1 MIMATPEEEH
11 NAEPREPRSDE
22 ESPKSEDE
30 DETETKFVEWDDTG
44 RFGRTT
50 QLLGRGTYKNVYMAF
65 DEEEGRDVA
74 WNQVKVSG
82 LPREEKQRLMTEVEI
97 LKSLDH
103 KNIIKLYHSW
113 IDNKKDGEVSVNFIT
128 EACAQ
133 TLKKYAAKLKTN
145 LDLRAV
151 KSWSRQILRGLDY
164 LHSHDP
170 PIVHRDLK
178 CDNIFVNQNQGEVKI
193 GDLGLAAMLDN
204 NRTKSVIGTPEFMA
218 PELYDEDYDERVDI
232 YSFGMCIIELV
243 THECPY
249 SECRN
254 PAQIFK
260 RVTEGV
266 KPEALDKII
275 DADLRSFV
283 LKCIAPIGKRLNAKE
298 LMADPFLD
306 KTAIKAQAKPKPTVE
321 EEPEAPRPGGTQ
333 QFAKQD
339 PQSHPASRAESSAAV
354 GDVGFDAGEPGADSG
369 REDEGARRRET
380 PSGSESGRE
389 GGDAHQGG
397 DGGNDSAHHS
407 RAASERGEGLSRVGS
422 DAGSESTS
430 PTGEHKG
437 DGRARSESV
446 PTYSDAVATPAKEE
460 AGGGDTSAPAPPS
473 GSADKGDTAAPAP
486 STAASSPV
494 DSAGE
499 HGGGGGEE
507 NAGRSRLARS
517 SSVSRSP
524 SEIDLAAKAVEEG
537 DVREVRKKGGSLDF
551 RVKGRILEDKTLRLR
566 LKIGDAS
573 GHTRTVEFPFN
584 TDSDSAY
591 SVASEMVEELQLAQ
605 SDVRTIMNE
614 IENEVKF
621 LEEGRAKAEKSE
633 AGGDPSPALR
643 PRASAP
649 DLGGYTSGDSEMAG
663 LTRASSHRD
672 TASSRPDAGSPPPR
686 DSPSRPPS
694 TMPEMPVEMQ
704 PFEVPQQQQQQQVP
718 PPQPQAPAAIVAPT
732 PVRAHAAP
740 EQPTVRSESTPPMR
754 MSSPSSQ
761 QPAGSFWQGQAPP
774 QVAPPLEHQ
783 MQQMHVSQPQHPT
796 QHPAHWRPG
805 QLGTHP
811 AAASSRASSVMSEG
825 SVDEHDEHARVEEDR
840 ELAAIFE
847 TQQRE
852 QAELKRQQAEMTRRH
867 TEQMQLAH
875 ERIQRKRHE
884 RKNFLGGVAMSNA
897 SSASSL
903 ASLQGAD
910 MAHAG
915 GAGHMSQSA
924 GFPMGAG
931 RTGTAEIPAGRPPMP
946 PASPQGQG
954 PPPPGTTP
962 PGSPHMH
969 QFHPNAFHQQ
979 QVQPPV
985 AQVVHA
991 QQVQQQQP
999 PQVAQVATQQVDPFA
1014 QHYQQPQVDPFAVQQ
1029 PQMNQQPHYPAANGV
1044 GAPPSHVQPGT
1055 TLPPSHPTAPTAH
1068 PSINMVRVDSRHSVA
1083 SGGSGHNS
1091 ADEGMGPKDA
1101 MFCLIKEANEKE
1113 KSKAE
1118 KSAKAKEKLMDLEAT
1133 ALLGL
1138 DITGGKS
1145 GKESKKAPGEGMKSK
1160 TGLGMKESMK
1170 AMKSTDSVA
1179 SATGSAAGTNGSHNG
1194 VGSSTDE
1201 LNPQEAQVYEPKNTA
1216 AAQGY
1221 DGDVPILPHQ
1231 SLPQDSGQP

>member
-1 MIMATPEEEH
+1 MATEEEH
-11 NAEPREPRSDE
+11 VREPREQRSDE
-22 ESPKSEDE
+22 ESPVSEE
-30 DETETKFVEWDDTG
+30 EKEEETKFVEWDPTG

-113 IDNKKDGEVSVNFIT
+113 IVTEKDEVSVNFIT

-164 LHSHDP
+164 LHSQSP

-249 SECRN
+249 RECRN

-283 LKCIAPIGKRLNAKE
+283 LKCIAPINKRLTAKE

-321 EEPEAPRPGGTQ
+321 KEPEAPRPGGTH
-333 QFAKQD
+333 QFAVQD
-339 PQSHPASRAESSAAV
+339 SAFHPASRAESSAAV
-354 GDVGFDAGEPGADSG
+354 GDVGFDANEPGADSG
-369 REDEGARRRET
+369 REDAKGGH
-380 PSGSESGRE
+380 SGSESGRE
-389 GGDAHQGG
+389 GGGEHHGLG
-397 DGGNDSAHHS
+397 EGTESAHHS

-430 PTGEHKG
+430 PTFEGKNE
-437 DGRARSESV
+437 RR
-446 PTYSDAVATPAKEE
+446 PTYSDAVATPAREDLSGG
-460 AGGGDTSAPAPPS
+460 AGGNNRGDAGVRNDQVIA
-473 GSADKGDTAAPAP
+473 GGA

-494 DSAGE
+494 DQGE
-499 HGGGGGEE
+499 HGGEE
-507 NAGRSRLARS
+507 NAGKSRLARS
-517 SSVSRSP
+517 SSVSRSH
-524 SEIDLAAKAVEEG
+524 SEVDLAAKAAPEEG
-537 DVREVRKKGGSLDF
+537 EAREVGRKKGGSLDF

-605 SDVRTIMNE
+605 SDVRTIMRE

-621 LEEGRAKAEKSE
+621 LNEGRAKAETKSE
-633 AGGDPSPALR
+633 TAGGGDPSPAPR
-643 PRASAP
+643 PRSSAP
-649 DLGGYTSGDSEMAG
+649 DLNSGYASSDGERAG
-663 LTRASSHRD
+663 LIRPSPYRD
-672 TASSRPDAGSPPPR
+672 TASSRSNDAGSPPPR

-694 TMPEMPVEMQ
+694 TMPDAPPSRPPSTMPDAPAETQ
-704 PFEVPQQQQQQQVP
+704 APSEVPKQQQQQAP
-718 PPQPQAPAAIVAPT
+718 PPKPQPQQPPAAIVAPT
-732 PVRAHAAP
+732 PVMAYAAP
-740 EQPTVRSESTPPMR
+740 EPPAR
-754 MSSPSSQ
+754 MPSPSPQ
-761 QPAGSFWQGQAPP
+761 QPAGSFWQGQQPP
-774 QVAPPLEHQ
+774 QVAPLLEHQ
-783 MQQMHVSQPQHPT
+783 MQQMHVSQPQHP
-796 QHPAHWRPG
+796 HPHSAHWRPG
-805 QLGTHP
+805 HVGAHP

-825 SVDEHDEHARVEEDR
+825 SVDEDDHAEEQR
-840 ELAAIFE
+840 ENALIAEMEERYA
-847 TQQRE
+847 RE
-852 QAELKRQQAEMTRRH
+852 QAELLRRH
-867 TEQMQLAH
+867 TEQMQIAQ
-875 ERIQRKRHE
+875 ERIQRRKAERE
-884 RKNFLGGVAMSNA
+884 RKSLLGGVAMSSA
-897 SSASSL
+897 SSASSI
-903 ASLQGAD
+903 ASLAE
-910 MAHAG
+910 MHAAG
-915 GAGHMSQSA
+915 GAGYQ
-924 GFPMGAG
+924 MGAG
-931 RTGTAEIPAGRPPMP
+931 GRQGAEIPGGRPPMP
-946 PASPQGQG
+946 PVSPQGQGQG

-962 PGSPHMH
+962 PGSPHVH
-969 QFHPNAFHQQ
+969 QFHAHAFQQQQ
-979 QVQPPV
+979 QVQPPM

-991 QQVQQQQP
+991 QQLQQQQLQQQQVQQQQ
-999 PQVAQVATQQVDPFA
+999 QVA
-1014 QHYQQPQVDPFAVQQ
+1014 QHYQQQPVQVDPFAVQHNQ
-1029 PQMNQQPHYPAANGV
+1029 PNATDPFAVQQPDYPAGPKGV
-1044 GAPPSHVQPGT
+1044 AATAPLAAPPGT
-1055 TLPPSHPTAPTAH
+1055 SLPPSHPGAGPTAAH
-1068 PSINMVRVDSRHSVA
+1068 AGVAAAPNMVRVDSRHSVA
-1083 SGGSGHNS
+1083 TSGGSGHNS
-1091 ADEGMGPKDA
+1091 ADEGVGPKDA
-1101 MFCLIKEANEKE
+1101 MFCLMKDAKD
-1113 KSKAE
+1113 KDKAKAE
-1118 KSAKAKEKLMDLEAT
+1118 KSAKAKEKLMDLEAK
-1133 ALLGL
+1133 AMLGL
-1138 DITGGKS
+1138 GKS
-1145 GKESKKAPGEGMKSK
+1145 SKESKGEGMKSK

-1179 SATGSAAGTNGSHNG
+1179 SAAGGVSTNGTHNDA
-1194 VGSSTDE
+1194 GSSADE
-1201 LNPQEAQVYEPKNTA
+1201 LNPQEAQVYEVKNTA
-1216 AAQGY
+1216 TAQAY

-1231 SLPQDSGQP
+1231 TPPQDAMEQQ